1 MWEMAATPSQEAGLL
16 DVGSS
21 PAAGTITK
29 TLHTMED
36 YNIINDFTE
45 AFRDMR
51 NANLED
57 IAAGIL
63 GGLSI
68 IATFGIIAIFG

>member
-1 MWEMAATPSQEAGLL
+1 MAATPSQEVGLL

-21 PAAGTITK
+21 PTAGTITK
-29 TLHTMED
+29 ILHTMED

-57 IAAGIL
+57 IAAGLL

-68 IATFGIIAIFG
+68 IATFGLIAVFG

>member
-1 MWEMAATPSQEAGLL
+1 
-16 DVGSS
+16 
-21 PAAGTITK
+21 
-29 TLHTMED
+29 MED

-51 NANLED
+51 HANISD
-57 IAAGIL
+57 IAAGLL

-68 IATFGIIAIFG
+68 VATFGLIAIFG

>member
-1 MWEMAATPSQEAGLL
+1 
-16 DVGSS
+16 
-21 PAAGTITK
+21 
-29 TLHTMED
+29 MED

-57 IAAGIL
+57 IAAGLL

-68 IATFGIIAIFG
+68 IATFGLIAVFG